1 MASSCWRWRSD
12 FASKASCRSESFRP
26 TARDHRGI
34 GSRSRRRRGA
44 QRIGK
49 GGGCLKQAK
58 IIRAL
63 APAVEGPGK
72 RRDRAFQETL
82 RARRHLQDAERVRRI
97 IVSLPDD
104 KCAKNFAT
112 S

>member
-1 MASSCWRWRSD
+1 
-12 FASKASCRSESFRP
+12 
-26 TARDHRGI
+26 
-34 GSRSRRRRGA
+34 
-44 QRIGK
+44 
-49 GGGCLKQAK
+49 LKQAK

-112 S
+112 SKEEMLYSVETRIGRLRKGLGLLQ

>member
-1 MASSCWRWRSD
+1 M
-12 FASKASCRSESFRP
+12 
-26 TARDHRGI
+26 
-34 GSRSRRRRGA
+34 
-44 QRIGK
+44 
-49 GGGCLKQAK
+49 KQAK

-112 S
+112 SKEEMLYSVETRIGRLRKGLGLLQ